1 MKSELLHWEKPKLV
15 GIELQELAIEIA
27 ARATS
32 CGCGTGC
39 WSVYSMPGCTG
50 Y

>member
-27 ARATS
+27 ARATFFFLQLKIKIS
-32 CGCGTGC
+32 
-39 WSVYSMPGCTG
+39 
-50 Y
+50 